1 MMTKHAD
8 FQKRFNRHTKI
19 FTWTWRI
26 MLASILTFWIAV
38 GYGGYKIYQNV
49 DFSHG
54 LQGVVHQVWTGDK
67 L

>member
-1 MMTKHAD
+1 MYKSSFD
-8 FQKRFNRHTKI
+8 KRFNRTRSMI
-19 FTWTWRI
+19 TWVWRI
-26 MLASILTFWIAV
+26 MLVAILAFWIAI

-54 LQGVVHQVWTGDK
+54 LQGAIHQVWTGDK